1 MPSASPSCI
10 MDRPSSRA
18 RARKSSPIHA
28 PRRSTL
34 ASEALRISGIDAYYG
49 DSHVLHGVGFGLQA
63 GRLLALLGRNGAG
76 KTTCMNAVIGFLPP
90 RNGTIQ
96 VFGESVTGLAPEA
109 IVRK

>member
-10 MDRPSSRA
+10 TAKPLSRE
-18 RARKSSPIHA
+18 RAPKSSPIRA

-34 ASEALRISGIDAYYG
+34 ASDALRIAGIDAYYG
-49 DSHVLHGVGFGLQA
+49 DSHVLHGVGFTLRA

-90 RNGTIQ
+90 RNGTIT
-96 VFGESVTGLAPEA
+96 VFDE
-109 IVRK
+109 